1 MASDSAADGADDV
14 DAVGQAA
21 GLVVGVLMTRSI
33 TVADVLEL
41 AASDLTCDWVG
52 VVVWLS
58 VAAAGVLTA
67 LLW

>member
-1 MASDSAADGADDV
+1 VASDSAADGADDV

-41 AASDLTCDWVG
+41 AASDLTCD
-52 VVVWLS
+52 
-58 VAAAGVLTA
+58 
-67 LLW
+67 